1 MDRII
6 KKGLLYLNFKHLVKM
21 KKKLTLIV
29 ASVCMLN
36 LTSHGVNPYLPLW
49 EHIPDGEPYL
59 FDDPDN
65 PGKKRVYIYGSH
77 DIERS
82 AYCGRNQVVWSAD
95 PDSLNNWRYD
105 GVIFE
110 SVSDGAGNLL
120 RGDGKG
126 DILYAP
132 DIAVKTMPDGSKL
145 YYLYPNTQDGKRG
158 GQIAVSSRP
167 DGPFR
172 VCNWDDE
179 DPQKTYGILG
189 FDPGVFVDDDGRV
202 YGYWGFGRSMA
213 AELDPNTMSTVKEGT
228 EIVEDLISG
237 MDQEGDFKFF
247 EASSIRKID
256 DKYVLIYSRMS
267 KEGEWGLPRTNYTL
281 AYAYSDNP
289 LGPYTYGGTIID
301 ARGRDTDA
309 SGNTIP
315 TTSPYGNTHGS
326 ILEINGQW
334 YVFYHRQTGLDEY
347 ARQAMVSP
355 IEVRVEPGKGGKVE
369 ISEAELTSEGF
380 EIEGLDPYKRYP
392 AGIASHTTGPEPVI
406 HNYPYN
412 VYSGPYFEAFYLT
425 GQGIAQPYNEDI
437 NISRIVNC
445 TDGSIVGYKYF
456 DTTKFNG
463 VDKPTL
469 ALTLIPEGINGTIEV
484 FTAAPWKGKEKP
496 VGKIDISDEMPQTS
510 TTLDI
515 PLKGISK
522 IKGKMPL
529 YLVFSSPEKNKS
541 MAILES
547 LEFKE

>member
-1 MDRII
+1 MPPMLKSIRDFRIFVI
-6 KKGLLYLNFKHLVKM
+6 
-21 KKKLTLIV
+21 LISILFPFTGIN
-29 ASVCMLN
+29 A
-36 LTSHGVNPYLPLW
+36 VNPYLPLW

-82 AYCGRNQVVWSAD
+82 AYCGRNQVVWSAS
-95 PDSLNNWRYD
+95 PDSLNNWRFD

-110 SVSDGAGNLL
+110 SVSDAAGNLL
-120 RGDGKG
+120 REDGKG

-132 DIAVKTMPDGSKL
+132 DIAVKTLDNGEKL
-145 YYLYPNTQDGKRG
+145 YFLYPNTQDGKRS

-167 DGPFR
+167 DGPFI
-172 VCNWDDE
+172 VCNWDED

-202 YGYWGFGRSMA
+202 YGYWGFGRSYA

-237 MDQEGDFKFF
+237 MDDEGDFKFF

-301 ARGRDTDA
+301 ARGRDTDEN
-309 SGNTIP
+309 GKTIP

-355 IEVRVEPGKGGKVE
+355 IDVKVEKGKGGKVV

-380 EIEGLDPYKRYP
+380 DINGLDPLKKYP
-392 AGIASHTTGPEPVI
+392 AGIASHTTGPRPVI
-406 HNYPYN
+406 HNYPNN
-412 VYSGPYFEAFYLT
+412 VYSGPYFEAFYLS
-425 GQGIAQPYNEDI
+425 GQSIKDPYNEDI
-437 NISRIVNC
+437 NISRVVNC

-456 DTTKFNG
+456 DFSKLK
-463 VDKPTL
+463 DSKSPSL
-469 ALTLIPEGINGTIEV
+469 LLTLVPEGIDGNIEV
-484 FTAAPWKGKEKP
+484 YTSAPWKGNPRKVGEISLSRDMPEK
-496 VGKIDISDEMPQTS
+496 S

-515 PLKGISK
+515 PLKDIAK
-522 IKGKMPL
+522 DKGRTPL
-529 YLVFSSPEKNKS
+529 YLVFKSPVKDKS

-547 LEFKE
+547 LQFSVK